1 MRSLD
6 ECSVEFLGCERAIV
20 RFEAAG
26 DRCYIGPISR
36 DVRRGFP
43 GDFGRLLQRNAAL
56 SKNLR

>member
-6 ECSVEFLGCERAIV
+6 ECSVDFVGCERGIV
-20 RFEAAG
+20 RFEAVG
-26 DRCYIGPISR
+26 DHYDIGPKSR
-36 DVRRGFP
+36 DMRRGFP